1 MSANRFFLFL
11 MVLALFTACTPQA
24 TPTLTATSTPQET
37 SVSQDTPTSQAY
49 PTSQPTPTLQVY
61 PAAQATPTT
70 QTIPTSQANSFTDNS
85 LWIAYQTTRT
95 GSESVWLIHPDGTD
109 DHQLD
114 FTGIEVNLPSWSP
127 DGNRI
132 VVASRGGDKEP
143 LYEYDLTT
151 DTFRQLF
158 ACEDPCLGDDEPVYS
173 PDGSQVL
180 FTRYLS
186 PVVHSDVFR
195 DDVPSD
201 CGLWI
206 GDIATGEVRQITS
219 NTNPA
224 CDREYSSRWSPD
236 GTQIVYCRD
245 PYENGQ
251 PTGTSVYVMNADG
264 TNERQLT
271 DPSMFACI
279 VDWSPDGEWIV
290 FDTYPLIEFNFTPRI
305 SNLYRIHPDGSG
317 LEQLTFNED
326 IGLRS
331 VQPRYTPDGKW
342 IIFTSVTMSSR
353 HLWVIPAE
361 GGEPIVVVVGGQFTH
376 SAMQP

>member
-1 MSANRFFLFL
+1 
-11 MVLALFTACTPQA
+11 
-24 TPTLTATSTPQET
+24 
-37 SVSQDTPTSQAY
+37 
-49 PTSQPTPTLQVY
+49 
-61 PAAQATPTT
+61 
-70 QTIPTSQANSFTDNS
+70 
-85 LWIAYQTTRT
+85 
-95 GSESVWLIHPDGTD
+95 
-109 DHQLD
+109 LD
-114 FTGIEVNLPSWSP
+114 FNGIEVLLPSWSP

-132 VVASRGGDKEP
+132 VVASRGGDTEP

-186 PVVHSDVFR
+186 PFVHSDVFGG
-195 DDVPSD
+195 DVPSD
-201 CGLWI
+201 CSLWI

-224 CDREYSSRWSPD
+224 CDREYGSRWSPD

-245 PYENGQ
+245 PFENGR

-290 FDTYPLIEFNFTPRI
+290 FDTYGLVEFNFTPKI

-317 LEQLTFNED
+317 LEQLTFND
-326 IGLRS
+326 DVGLRA

-342 IIFTSVTMSSR
+342 ILFTSVTMSSR
-353 HLWVIPAE
+353 HLWAVPAE
-361 GGEPIVVVVGGQFTH
+361 GGEPIVVADGGQFTH
-376 SAMQP
+376 GTLQPSR